1 MPACIFAALFHQPN
15 SIMRIHHLAFMFLV
29 LCLTA
34 CQQVEDRALA
44 SLTATSTTGTA
55 VATTATANIVFQSTD
70 GGQTWQ
76 DISAGLPVDTKA
88 EGFFVGE
95 GELLLTATD
104 GVYRSSSAAKS
115 TNWEKE
121 MFLRRPLSAVSVAP
135 AGTMA
140 ISDNGRFFQ
149 KLKGTDVWMP
159 IFTDFKNAS
168 VRTAFNAKDG
178 STFIGSDDGLFK
190 STDQG
195 KTWKHVMKMGWVIK
209 MVESDGV
216 LLCTNEGGILRSTD
230 GGETW
235 DVVLYE
241 GGVGIDLAVIKDG
254 FAAITYNTETEIRRV
269 RTSADG
275 GKTWQAIDAGLPPTK
290 LVSTIRQMGNYFYC
304 GHPDGIYRTADRGKT
319 WELLLPTI
327 GDKVFDLSISEGVMY
342 AVLKAGGC

>member
-1 MPACIFAALFHQPN
+1 MH
-15 SIMRIHHLAFMFLV
+15 IHHLAFLSLL
-29 LCLTA
+29 LCFTA
-34 CQQVEDRALA
+34 CEQVEDRALA
-44 SLTATSTTGTA
+44 SLTSTAVTGTSVA
-55 VATTATANIVFQSTD
+55 KTATTNIVFQSTD

-76 DISAGLPVDTKA
+76 DISAGLPV
-88 EGFFVGE
+88 GLNPWNFFAGQ
-95 GELLLTATD
+95 GELLMLAEK
-104 GVYRSSSAAKS
+104 GVYTSTTTSKTTQWEKDIAMDQQLINISAAP
-115 TNWEKE
+115 TGL
-121 MFLRRPLSAVSVAP
+121 MAVSNHA
-135 AGTMA
+135 
-140 ISDNGRFFQ
+140 RFFQ
-149 KLKGTDVWMP
+149 KLKGTDIWMP

-168 VRTAFNAKDG
+168 VRTAFTAKDG

-195 KTWKHVMKMGWVIK
+195 KTWKHVMKIGWVIK

-290 LVSTIRQMGNYFYC
+290 LVSTILQVGDFFYC
-304 GHPDGIYRTADRGKT
+304 GHPDGIYRCVVGGNF

-327 GDKVFDLSISEGVMY
+327 GDKVFNLSVSEGVMY
-342 AVLKAGGC
+342 AVLRNGGC